1 MHLGVLQQGVLDG
14 FGIHRVCHT
23 NKLEAVDQ
31 ITLLLHAL
39 CMCILVHAEPQKED
53 RNCSDDE
60 EGAVM
65 CDHIRLG

>member
-1 MHLGVLQQGVLDG
+1 
-14 FGIHRVCHT
+14 
-23 NKLEAVDQ
+23 
-31 ITLLLHAL
+31 
-39 CMCILVHAEPQKED
+39 MCILVHAEPQKED